1 MTHSIRLAI
10 LAASFAIGIT
20 PLVHADDWMQ
30 WRGPTN
36 DGICTE
42 KGLPTTWST
51 TKNVAWKLD
60 LPGKGSST
68 PIILGK
74 QIFLTA
80 VEDGNVIF
88 FCVSTDGKLMWK
100 SKVGPIE
107 RKDIR
112 AGEGNDAS
120 STPCTDGKHV
130 FVYTGA
136 GDFAALDLT
145 GKEIWKF
152 NAQKRY
158 GTFSIQHGMHI
169 TPLLHEDRLYMALL
183 TNGKNNHHVIA
194 IDKATGNDVWKVA
207 RKSDAVSESRE
218 AYTSPVLWKNG
229 KELNLVILGCD
240 YATGH
245 SLKDG
250 SELWRLRDINP
261 GGKNKGNHRIIA
273 SPVAHGDLL
282 IVPTCRGLSLSAVK
296 QGAAGSF
303 GAKGEFDLWRIKSGS
318 PDVVCP
324 LVIGGLVY
332 LVPANGGSLLCL
344 EADTGK
350 QVYSESLTNER
361 YRASPIY
368 ADGKIYLVGR
378 DTGAFSVVK
387 AGPKFE
393 LLASNRLPDI
403 FTASPAVS
411 QGRLY
416 LRGFQTLY
424 AISEGGK

>member
-1 MTHSIRLAI
+1 
-10 LAASFAIGIT
+10 
-20 PLVHADDWMQ
+20 
-30 WRGPTN
+30 
-36 DGICTE
+36 
-42 KGLPTTWST
+42 
-51 TKNVAWKLD
+51 
-60 LPGKGSST
+60 
-68 PIILGK
+68 
-74 QIFLTA
+74 
-80 VEDGNVIF
+80 
-88 FCVSTDGKLMWK
+88 
-100 SKVGPIE
+100 
-107 RKDIR
+107 
-112 AGEGNDAS
+112 
-120 STPCTDGKHV
+120 
-130 FVYTGA
+130 
-136 GDFAALDLT
+136 
-145 GKEIWKF
+145 
-152 NAQKRY
+152 
-158 GTFSIQHGMHI
+158 MHI